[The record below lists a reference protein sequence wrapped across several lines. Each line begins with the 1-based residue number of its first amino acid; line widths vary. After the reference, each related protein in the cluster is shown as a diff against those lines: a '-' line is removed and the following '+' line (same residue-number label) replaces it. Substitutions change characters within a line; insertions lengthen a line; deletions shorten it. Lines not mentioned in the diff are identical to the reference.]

1 MSDSIKGILSDDKKE
16 KILEELF
23 KYPVNPQLS
32 QNQIAKNTE
41 ISQSTVNRKI
51 KDMVEENILEEVPGS
66 GNSNLVSL
74 NNSHNLYEKLDE
86 YFQAEEFE
94 VEHGIIQLEDLESYL
109 WEAADILRGSI
120 DSSDYKNYIFGLLFL
135 KRINDRFEEET
146 EKVVEENPDMDEEF
160 VENDESFHMFQVPER
175 ARWDHIKAQNRDIGA
190 AINKAFEAVED
201 ENDHIENRVLTS
213 IDFNDKE
220 RLPDAVLE
228 ELVTHFSKKRFR
240 NEDLE
245 DPDIFGRAYEYLI
258 RKFADDAGKKGG
270 EFYTPR
276 EVVRIIVEVL
286 NPEPGHRVYDPCCG
300 SGGMLI
306 YSAHHIRERGGS
318 MDEISLYGQEKN
330 LNTWAIGEMN
340 MLLHNLPDAE
350 IAKGDT
356 MRDPKFKKN
365 GGLMKFDRVIANPMW
380 NQKKWSKEY
389 IQENQP
395 YSRFDYGLP
404 PKNSADWA
412 WVQHMLASLNKTGK
426 MGVVMDNGVL
436 FRSRSEG
443 KIRKKVLEDD
453 LVEAVIALPSNL
465 FYNTSSP
472 GCVLILNKNKPE
484 EMEGKV
490 QFIYAEDQVLRESGV
505 KLYKELSNQNQITR
519 PEEMEDGE
527 TSGMEKI
534 IDTYRN
540 RVEEDHHSRI
550 VDLEEIE
557 ENDWNLNVPRYVDT
571 TEPEEPVNVSEKL
584 QELEGLE
591 EKRSKTEEKMHN
603 FMKELNY

>member
-1 MSDSIKGILSDDKKE
+1 MEQEVQDIIADDKKE

-23 KYPVNPQLS
+23 KYPVRPQLS
-32 QNQIAKNTE
+32 QNEIANQTDV
-41 ISQSTVNRKI
+41 SQSTVNRKI
-51 KDMVEENILEEVPGS
+51 KDMVEENLLEESPGS
-66 GNSNLVSL
+66 GNANLVTV
-74 NNSHNLYEKLDE
+74 NNDHELYDE
-86 YFQAEEFE
+86 LEEYYKSEEYE
-94 VEHGIIQLEDLESYL
+94 VETGIIELEDLESYL

-146 EKVVEENPDMDEEF
+146 EKVLEEKESATREF
-160 VENDESFHMFQVPER
+160 VEQDESFHMFQVPER
-175 ARWDHIKAQNRDIGA
+175 ARWEHIQKQERDIGA
-190 AINKAFEAVED
+190 AINKAFEAIED

-220 RLPDAVLE
+220 RLPDPVLE
-228 ELVTHFSKKRFR
+228 ELVTHFSKRRFR
-240 NEDLE
+240 NADLE

-276 EVVRIIVEVL
+276 EVVRVLVEIL
-286 NPEPGHRVYDPCCG
+286 NPEPDHRVYDPCCG

-306 YSAHHIRERGGS
+306 YSAHHIRENGGS

-356 MRDPKFKKN
+356 MRDPKFTKN

-380 NQKKWSKEY
+380 NQKKWSKEF
-389 IQENQP
+389 IKENQP
-395 YSRFDYGLP
+395 FKRMEYGLP

-443 KIRKKVLEDD
+443 TIRQKVLEDD
-453 LVEAVIALPSNL
+453 LIEAVVALPSNL

-472 GCVLILNKNKPE
+472 GCVLVLNKDKPE
-484 EMEGKV
+484 ELEGKV
-490 QFIYAEDQVLRESGV
+490 QFIYAEDQVLRDSGV
-505 KLYKELSNQNQITR
+505 KIYKELSNQNQITR
-519 PEEMEDGE
+519 PEDMEEGEM
-527 TSGMEKI
+527 SGMEKI

-540 RVEEDHHSRI
+540 RVEEDHHSRV

-557 ENDWNLNVPRYVDT
+557 ENDYNLNVPRYVDT
-571 TEPEEPVNVSEKL
+571 TEPEEPVDVSRKMQEL
-584 QELEGLE
+584 QELEE
-591 EKRSKTEEKMHN
+591 NRSNTEEKMQK
-603 FMKELNY
+603 FLKELNY